1 MSLPVPE
8 DLALHVAKGD
18 KRQAPVVPRRQ
29 GLPRVLCVD
38 DDARLLAGLE
48 LRLRRSFN
56 VVTATTAADA
66 LARLDRSV
74 PYAVVVSDMRMPN
87 ADGTRFLSAIRRVA
101 PETTRILLTGQADV
115 ASAIAAVNEGE
126 IFRFLLK
133 PIEAPQLIAVIEEGV
148 ARHRAILAQQ
158 TVTEDVLR
166 GAVDLILAS
175 MTSLAPMLSA
185 QCARVR
191 ALVAELAASAAPKQ
205 AWIPELATVLIHL
218 SLARVDADVSQ
229 RWRAR
234 LPLSVEEIKRVDAA
248 LHETVALLRHIPQS
262 EPLIDAIGTIAP
274 RHDGRAWG
282 TPPLGASA
290 AIRIM
295 HLVLQFDAS
304 LQRGIRSSDTI
315 AALRE
320 SATPDDLPLIALL
333 ATAPSKLDPGTTRGP
348 LGRVQPGRRI
358 THDVRLP
365 NGILFLP
372 KGHDVTVNTLAMI
385 EELDLESRQVQVITI
400 ASPHSASAQVHV
412 PGAPLAA
419 HAPASAPASPPLGA
433 MSAEDGELSRERALA
448 ALERAAAPRPH
459 PAPKG

>member
-1 MSLPVPE
+1 MSFPVPE

-18 KRQAPVVPRRQ
+18 KRQAPVVPRRH

-38 DDARLLAGLE
+38 DDERLLAGLE
-48 LRLRRSFN
+48 LRLRRTFD
-56 VVTATTAADA
+56 VVTATSAADA
-66 LARLDRSV
+66 LARLDRSA
-74 PYAVVVSDMRMPN
+74 PFSVVVSDMRMPS

-133 PIEAPQLIAVIEEGV
+133 PIEAPQLIPVIEEAV

-166 GAVDLILAS
+166 GAVDLIVAS
-175 MTSLAPMLSA
+175 MATLAPHLSM
-185 QCARVR
+185 QCARAR
-191 ALVAELAASAAPKQ
+191 SLVAEVAASATPKQ
-205 AWIPELATVLIHL
+205 AWIAELATVLIHL

-234 LPLSVEEIKRVDAA
+234 LPLSPEEVQRVDAA
-248 LHETVALLRHIPQS
+248 LHETMSLLRHIPQS
-262 EPLIDAIGTIAP
+262 EPLIDAITTIAP
-274 RHDGRAWG
+274 GINGRAWG
-282 TPPLGASA
+282 SPPANASM

-295 HLVLQFDAS
+295 HLVMQFDAS

-315 AALRE
+315 AAMR
-320 SATPDDLPLIALL
+320 AHAAPDDLPLIAML
-333 ATAPSKLDPGTTRGP
+333 ALAPSKLDPGTIRGP
-348 LGRVQPGRRI
+348 LGRVLPGRRI

-372 KGHDVTVNTLAMI
+372 KGHDVTMETLEMVEA
-385 EELDLESRQVQVITI
+385 LDLESRQVQVITI
-400 ASPHSASAQVHV
+400 ASPHHGSPPVMPVASTTTPSAK
-412 PGAPLAA
+412 GE
-419 HAPASAPASPPLGA
+419 ASAPPAGGG
-433 MSAEDGELSRERALA
+433 DLSVSSALA
-448 ALERAAAPRPH
+448 ALERAAAPRPRRDVS
-459 PAPKG
+459 